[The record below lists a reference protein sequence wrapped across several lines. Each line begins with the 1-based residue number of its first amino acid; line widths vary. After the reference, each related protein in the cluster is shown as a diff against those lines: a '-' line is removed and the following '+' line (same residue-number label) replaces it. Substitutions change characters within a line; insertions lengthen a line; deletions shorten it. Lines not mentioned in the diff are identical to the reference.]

1 MPGAHQGDDMTGYPL
16 EVTAEEIRRYRM
28 MADRA
33 RSAEADH
40 WRSAG
45 IVPGATVAD
54 IGCGPAAVAVV
65 VADLVGPE
73 GRVIG
78 VEPDESARAAARRL
92 IADSGAGNVELRDG
106 TGTASGIA
114 PGSVDVALVR
124 HVLAH
129 NGGREQAIVD
139 HLASLV
145 RAGGAV
151 YLVDVDGTARRAL
164 DTDPALVDLEERYD
178 ELHRRRGNDLQVG
191 LRLGHL
197 LDRAGLDV
205 ELHEG
210 RYLIAP
216 LPPGIR
222 PPAWAARDALLAEGL
237 AGHDDVRRWEAAFE
251 RTDAAAVRPTVFAP
265 YFVAIG
271 RRR

>member
-1 MPGAHQGDDMTGYPL
+1 MPGYAL
-16 EVTAEEIRRYRM
+16 EVTAEEVRRYRM

-33 RSAEADH
+33 RSEESGH
-40 WRSAG
+40 WRAAG

-54 IGCGPAAVAVV
+54 VGCGPAAVAVV
-65 VADLVGPE
+65 IAQVVGPQ

-78 VEPDESARAAARRL
+78 VEPDASARAAARRVV
-92 IADSGAGNVELRDG
+92 ADSGAGNVEVREG

-114 PGSVDVALVR
+114 PGSVDVALMR

-145 RAGGAV
+145 RPGGAV

-164 DTDPALVDLEERYD
+164 DTEPELADLEERYD

-191 LRLGHL
+191 LQLARLL
-197 LDRAGLDV
+197 ERAGLDV

-216 LPPGIR
+216 LPPGVR
-222 PPAWAARDALLAEGL
+222 PPAWAARGALLAEGL
-237 AGHDDVRRWEAAFE
+237 AGPDDVRRWEAAFE
-251 RTDAAAVRPTVFAP
+251 RMDAAPVRPTVFAP
-265 YFVAIG
+265 YFVGIG
-271 RRR
+271 RRRRAG